1 MVRVKDRPSGAAP
14 SAVWSS
20 QLGDGPG
27 GWVGWGPLQVRPCK
41 LGRACSC
48 ALSCAHGK
56 TGVGRP
62 AQPARGMPRA
72 HGAHAPSQPTLPA
85 MDSFLRTAGRS
96 KEKSKAKAD
105 PSDIPGVCHPRMA
118 WIYRVDQGR
127 HLPTAAQNAFRQ
139 IAEDCRRRGGSGGGG
154 VRGMDA
160 AAKPP
165 GTGLRRP
172 PPPDPPRHP
181 SVAQLLTLPLRVQ
194 GAALPEPLTLSRLQ
208 PPQCGDAPA
217 MPAAIPLPPAD
228 HRRPAPPRTPDR
240 S

>member
-1 MVRVKDRPSGAAP
+1 MGREGG
-14 SAVWSS
+14 SAGGRCKYVHVSS
-20 QLGDGPG
+20 
-27 GWVGWGPLQVRPCK
+27 VA
-41 LGRACSC
+41 ACSC

-56 TGVGRP
+56 TGVGHP

-72 HGAHAPSQPTLPA
+72 HGAHAPSRPTLPA

-96 KEKSKAKAD
+96 KEKPKAKAD

-118 WIYRVDQGR
+118 WIYRVDQDR

-194 GAALPEPLTLSRLQ
+194 GAALPESNTPQQASATAARGRPSHASSNPVAASR
-208 PPQCGDAPA
+208 
-217 MPAAIPLPPAD
+217 PPATGI
-228 HRRPAPPRTPDR
+228 AA
-240 S
+240 